1 MLKIYD
7 WDLIL
12 ERSLHKSK
20 FLKSDVKNDEMI
32 KKELL
37 VAN

>member
-12 ERSLHKSK
+12 ERSLHKLK
-20 FLKSDVKNDEMI
+20 FLKSEVKNDEMI
-32 KKELL
+32 NKELPA
-37 VAN
+37 AN